1 MRFSAAIQ
9 PHPLLL
15 RTPAA
20 ADFLRRLL
28 AGEPAEK
35 PHAPQRPQEPEQRP
49 VLRTD
54 ELPADL
60 DQRVRLLGEW

>member
-1 MRFSAAIQ
+1 MKGAAMRFSAAIQ

-28 AGEPAEK
+28 AGEPAQK
-35 PHAPQRPQEPEQRP
+35 LEPP
-49 VLRTD
+49 SVLRTE
-54 ELPADL
+54 ELPVDL

>member
-20 ADFLRRLL
+20 ADLLRRLL
-28 AGEPAEK
+28 ASK
-35 PHAPQRPQEPEQRP
+35 PSDKPEAASTAR
-49 VLRTD
+49 LE

-60 DQRVRLLGEW
+60 DQRVRLVGEW

>member
-9 PHPLLL
+9 PQAPL

-20 ADFLRRLL
+20 AELIRRLV
-28 AGEPAEK
+28 AGETMPKPQPA
-35 PHAPQRPQEPEQRP
+35 P
-49 VLRTD
+49 VRKD

-60 DQRVRLLGEW
+60 DQRVRLVGEW

>member
-28 AGEPAEK
+28 ASEPASK
-35 PHAPQRPQEPEQRP
+35 PEQLP

>member
-9 PHPLLL
+9 PKQPL

-20 ADFLRRLL
+20 AELIRRLVS
-28 AGEPAEK
+28 GEPQLQRA
-35 PHAPQRPQEPEQRP
+35 PSAPQHK
-49 VLRTD
+49 D

-60 DQRVRLLGEW
+60 DQRVRLVGEW